1 MTKAE
6 EKGSFEPQYLEVKFK
21 TKLMNKRVKGQGGVA
36 TLMKSSN
43 RLPLYQLFKE
53 SAVHSLICEDIMLY
67 IGSKGVKG
75 KNKPNLPT
83 NKSNN
88 KDITVIEE
96 EVRTKPLKD
105 QIIASLILILTAND
119 LSSILNSLTMI
130 KSQLSNSS

>member
-1 MTKAE
+1 
-6 EKGSFEPQYLEVKFK
+6 
-21 TKLMNKRVKGQGGVA
+21 MN
-36 TLMKSSN
+36 KSSN

-53 SAVHSLICEDIMLY
+53 SGVQSVICEDIMIY

-88 KDITVIEE
+88 KDISIIEE
-96 EVRTKPLKD
+96 EVRPKPLKD

-130 KSQLSNSS
+130 KS